1 MTFRLF
7 LGLLIAAALFPV
19 VMALYSALFY
29 VLIGVAVVGL
39 AYFTI
44 RSRRSNEKP

>member
-29 VLIGVAVVGL
+29 ILIGVAIVGL
-39 AYFTI
+39 AYFAI
-44 RSRRSNEKP
+44 NRRRSKP

>member
-19 VMALYSALFY
+19 VIALYSVLFY

-39 AYFTI
+39 AFFTI
-44 RSRRSNEKP
+44 NRRRSKP

>member
-19 VMALYSALFY
+19 VIALYSVLFY
-29 VLIGVAVVGL
+29 VLIGAAVVGL
-39 AYFTI
+39 AFFTI
-44 RSRRSNEKP
+44 NRRRSKP

>member
-19 VMALYSALFY
+19 VIALYSVLFY

-39 AYFTI
+39 AFFTI
-44 RSRRSNEKP
+44 NRRRQKP

>member
-7 LGLLIAAALFPV
+7 LGLLLAAVLFPV
-19 VMALYSALFY
+19 VMALYSVLFY

-39 AYFTI
+39 AFFTI
-44 RSRRSNEKP
+44 KHRRPKP